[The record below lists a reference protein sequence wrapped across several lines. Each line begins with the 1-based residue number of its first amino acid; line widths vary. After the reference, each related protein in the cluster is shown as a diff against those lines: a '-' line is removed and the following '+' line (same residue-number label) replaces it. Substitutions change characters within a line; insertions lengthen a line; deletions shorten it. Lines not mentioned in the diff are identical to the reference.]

1 MGLYE
6 RRVSP
11 TASMEAYDAE
21 QDARDYHSG
30 ISRSLRPPEASGRP
44 SYSSSS
50 SFPRSSFP
58 EAGRRHISPGGTQDR
73 AAAADNLLSLI
84 QSVNPSR
91 KPQYEQLRREHG
103 ASGHFMHPGLGRH
116 QRLREGF
123 GSMSGALTPPGTA
136 EEHVGRGRKRL
147 DPPTSPKKRRVGRP
161 AKYAATDDDGDIAKR
176 KRRDKKPT
184 YIVRKEKKALLEAEL
199 VQLKQQVIH
208 LRRASGIPDAFFAEK
223 EQLYARIQDNNR
235 LRAESRKQDLLLR
248 NAHAIMAAE
257 YLMKCPESPIETFI
271 HLTADLKQRR
281 AALVHLKDKKLR
293 QADEFITE
301 RAKVMPRLTHW
312 CQESKFETEEGH
324 FCAEKMDN
332 TPFHGV
338 RSVRQVFEALQ
349 FFFRNMEISI
359 SEMLGDITVRE
370 DDDSTA
376 SDAFSN
382 HRLVST
388 MSQGVKVEK
397 NIVKFF
403 KLVEPDVDD
412 EQERQAPYA
421 LVATDSVDLDD
432 MYPYVPEER
441 VRMDI
446 NAAMKFTEHFCKRPA
461 NRKTKTRT
469 RHPLYGTGG
478 FPYPR
483 DPEED
488 QDDEYERVVVL
499 TRFFRVKLHHTEM
512 DIPPHVLQEVRQGLA
527 CFSDTMVQS
536 MHRVIYE
543 SR

>member
-6 RRVSP
+6 RRVPP
-11 TASMEAYDAE
+11 TASMDAYDAE
-21 QDARDYHSG
+21 QDARNYRSG
-30 ISRSLRPPEASGRP
+30 VSRPLRPPGGSGRP
-44 SYSSSS
+44 RYASSP
-50 SFPRSSFP
+50 SFPRPAFP
-58 EAGRRHISPGGTQDR
+58 QDPGRRHISPRATQDR
-73 AAAADNLLSLI
+73 TAAADNLLSLI
-84 QSVNPSR
+84 QSVNPGR
-91 KPQYEQLRREHG
+91 KPQYEQSRREHG
-103 ASGHFMHPGLGRH
+103 ASSHLTHLGRQ
-116 QRLREGF
+116 QRLKDEF
-123 GSMSGALTPPGTA
+123 GSTSEDLTPPATA
-136 EEHVGRGRKRL
+136 ADPMGRGRKRL
-147 DPPTSPKKRRVGRP
+147 ESPTSPKKRRVGRP
-161 AKYAATDDDGDIAKR
+161 TKYPVTEEDGDNPKR
-176 KRRDKKPT
+176 KKRDKKPT
-184 YIVRKEKKALLEAEL
+184 YIVRKEKKAMLEAEL
-199 VQLKQQVIH
+199 LELKQQVVH
-208 LRRASGIPDAFFAEK
+208 LRRASGIPDSFFAEK
-223 EQLYARIQDNNR
+223 EQLLSRIQDNDR
-235 LRAESRKQDLLLR
+235 LRAESRKQDMLLR

-257 YLMKCPESPIETFI
+257 YLMKCPESPIENFI
-271 HLTADLKQRR
+271 HLTTDLKQRR
-281 AALVHLKDKKLR
+281 AALVNLKETKLK
-293 QADEFITE
+293 QANDFITE
-301 RAKVMPRLTHW
+301 RSKILPRVTPW

-324 FCAEKMDN
+324 YCAEKMDN

-388 MSQGVKVEK
+388 MSHGVKVEK

-403 KLVEPDVDD
+403 KLVEPDVD
-412 EQERQAPYA
+412 EEHEGQAPYA

-432 MYPYVPEER
+432 MYPYVPQER
-441 VRMDI
+441 IRMDI
-446 NAAMKFTEHFCKRPA
+446 NAAMKFTEHFCKRPP
-461 NRKTKTRT
+461 NRKKKTRT

-478 FPYPR
+478 FPYPQ
-483 DPEED
+483 DPEEEE
-488 QDDEYERVVVL
+488 DDEYERVVVL

>member
-1 MGLYE
+1 
-6 RRVSP
+6 
-11 TASMEAYDAE
+11 ME
-21 QDARDYHSG
+21 
-30 ISRSLRPPEASGRP
+30 
-44 SYSSSS
+44 SYSDERGDDSGVSRPFRAPGAPGS
-50 SFPRSSFP
+50 QNFALSPSFPRPAFP
-58 EAGRRHISPGGTQDR
+58 QDERGALRRQMPSRTTQDR

-84 QSVNPSR
+84 QSVNPGR
-91 KPQYEQLRREHG
+91 KPQYEQHTYEEDTPANRARVWRQE
-103 ASGHFMHPGLGRH
+103 RH
-116 QRLREGF
+116 RNEYGCTSDDQTSPAATER
-123 GSMSGALTPPGTA
+123 P
-136 EEHVGRGRKRL
+136 VGRGRKRL
-147 DPPTSPKKRRVGRP
+147 EPPASPKKRKVGRP
-161 AKYAATDDDGDIAKR
+161 AKNIEEGESK
-176 KRRDKKPT
+176 KKKRDKKPT
-184 YIVRKEKKALLEAEL
+184 YIVRKEKKAMLEAE
-199 VQLKQQVIH
+199 VVELKKMVVN
-208 LRRASGIPDAFFAEK
+208 LRRASGIPDSFFIEK
-223 EQLYARIQDNNR
+223 EQLQSKIQDNNR
-235 LRAESRKQDLLLR
+235 LRAESRKQDMLLR
-248 NAHAIMAAE
+248 NAHAIMSAE
-257 YLMKCPESPIETFI
+257 YLMKCAESPIENFI
-271 HLTADLKQRR
+271 HLTTDLKQRR
-281 AALVHLKDKKLR
+281 AALVDLKELKLK
-293 QADEFITE
+293 QANDFITE
-301 RAKVMPRLTHW
+301 RSKFLPQITHW
-312 CQESKFETEEGH
+312 CQEGKFETEEGH

-388 MSQGVKVEK
+388 MSHGVNVEK

-403 KLVEPDVDD
+403 KLVEGDGDD
-412 EQERQAPYA
+412 QEGNAPYA
-421 LVATDSVDLDD
+421 LVATDSVDVDD
-432 MYPYVPEER
+432 MYPYVPEKR
-441 VRMDI
+441 IRMDI
-446 NAAMKFTEHFCKRPA
+446 NAAMKFTEHFCKRPP
-461 NRKTKTRT
+461 NRKKKTRT
-469 RHPLYGTGG
+469 RHPLYGDGG

-488 QDDEYERVVVL
+488 EDDEYERVVVL

>member
-1 MGLYE
+1 M
-6 RRVSP
+6 
-11 TASMEAYDAE
+11 
-21 QDARDYHSG
+21 
-30 ISRSLRPPEASGRP
+30 
-44 SYSSSS
+44 
-50 SFPRSSFP
+50 
-58 EAGRRHISPGGTQDR
+58 
-73 AAAADNLLSLI
+73 
-84 QSVNPSR
+84 
-91 KPQYEQLRREHG
+91 
-103 ASGHFMHPGLGRH
+103 
-116 QRLREGF
+116 
-123 GSMSGALTPPGTA
+123 
-136 EEHVGRGRKRL
+136 GRGRKRL
-147 DPPTSPKKRRVGRP
+147 ESPTSPKKRRVGRP
-161 AKYAATDDDGDIAKR
+161 TKYPVTEEDGDNPKR
-176 KRRDKKPT
+176 KKRDKKPT
-184 YIVRKEKKALLEAEL
+184 YIVRKEKKAMLEAEL
-199 VQLKQQVIH
+199 LELKQQVVH
-208 LRRASGIPDAFFAEK
+208 LRRASGIPDSFFAEK
-223 EQLYARIQDNNR
+223 EQLLSRIQDNDR
-235 LRAESRKQDLLLR
+235 LRAESRKQDMLLR

-257 YLMKCPESPIETFI
+257 YLMKCPESPIENFI
-271 HLTADLKQRR
+271 HLTTDLKQRR
-281 AALVHLKDKKLR
+281 AALVNLKETKLK
-293 QADEFITE
+293 QANDFITE
-301 RAKVMPRLTHW
+301 RSKILPRVTPW

-324 FCAEKMDN
+324 YCAEKMDN

-388 MSQGVKVEK
+388 MSHGVKVEK

-403 KLVEPDVDD
+403 KLVEPDVD
-412 EQERQAPYA
+412 EEHEGQAPYA

-432 MYPYVPEER
+432 MYPYVPQER
-441 VRMDI
+441 IRMDI
-446 NAAMKFTEHFCKRPA
+446 NAAMKFTEHFCKRPP
-461 NRKTKTRT
+461 NRKKKTRT

-478 FPYPR
+478 FPYPQ
-483 DPEED
+483 DPEEEE
-488 QDDEYERVVVL
+488 DDEYERVVVL

>member
-1 MGLYE
+1 MD
-6 RRVSP
+6 S
-11 TASMEAYDAE
+11 YDG
-21 QDARDYHSG
+21 DARHPV
-30 ISRSLRPPEASGRP
+30 RPAGRP
-44 SYSSSS
+44 SFSP
-50 SFPRSSFP
+50 SFPRPAFP
-58 EAGRRHISPGGTQDR
+58 QAETRRTAQDT

-84 QSVNPSR
+84 QSIGPGR
-91 KPQYEQLRREHG
+91 KTQDPNLTQILRHHRRE
-103 ASGHFMHPGLGRH
+103 
-116 QRLREGF
+116 EY
-123 GSMSGALTPPGTA
+123 GSTSEEQTQTPPGPA
-136 EEHVGRGRKRL
+136 GQVQVLGRGRKREA
-147 DPPTSPKKRRVGRP
+147 PSPKKRGKVGRP
-161 AKYAATDDDGDIAKR
+161 AKNAVKDDGDGR

-184 YIVRKEKKALLEAEL
+184 YIVRREKKVMLEAEV
-199 VQLKQQVIH
+199 VQLKQQVVQ
-208 LRRASGIPDAFFAEK
+208 LRRASGIPDSFFAEK
-223 EQLYARIQDNNR
+223 EQLLTKIQDNDR
-235 LRAESRKQDLLLR
+235 LRTESRKQDMLLR

-257 YLMKCPESPIETFI
+257 YLMKCSESPIENFI
-271 HLTADLKQRR
+271 HLTTDLKQRR
-281 AALVHLKDKKLR
+281 AALVNLKELKLK
-293 QADEFITE
+293 QADDFISE
-301 RAKVMPRLTHW
+301 RSKFLPKITPW
-312 CQESKFETEEGH
+312 CQESKFETEAGH

-376 SDAFSN
+376 SNSFSN

-388 MSQGVKVEK
+388 MSHGVKVEK

-412 EQERQAPYA
+412 DHEGHAPYA

-432 MYPYVPEER
+432 MYPYVPDER
-441 VRMDI
+441 IRMDI
-446 NAAMKFTEHFCKRPA
+446 NAAMKFTEHFCKRPP
-461 NRKTKTRT
+461 NRKKKTRT
-469 RHPLYGTGG
+469 RHPLYGNGG

-488 QDDEYERVVVL
+488 EDDEYERVVVL

>member
-6 RRVSP
+6 RRMP
-11 TASMEAYDAE
+11 RTASMDAYE
-21 QDARDYHSG
+21 TERDARDYHSSV
-30 ISRSLRPPEASGRP
+30 SRSLRPPEASGRP
-44 SYSSSS
+44 SYSSSP
-50 SFPRSSFP
+50 SFPRSSFTQ
-58 EAGRRHISPGGTQDR
+58 EAGRRHVSPGGTQDR
-73 AAAADNLLSLI
+73 TAAADNLLSLI
-84 QSVNPSR
+84 QSVNPGR
-91 KPQYEQLRREHG
+91 KPAYEQSRRDHA
-103 ASGHFMHPGLGRH
+103 ASSHFTHMGRY
-116 QRLREGF
+116 QRLKDEF
-123 GSMSGALTPPGTA
+123 GNTSEDVTPPATA
-136 EEHVGRGRKRL
+136 EEPMSRGRKRL
-147 DPPTSPKKRRVGRP
+147 EPPTSPKKRRVGRP
-161 AKYAATDDDGDIAKR
+161 AKYSYTEDDDDNLKR

-184 YIVRKEKKALLEAEL
+184 YIVRKEKKAMLEAEL
-199 VQLKQQVIH
+199 VELKQRVVQ
-208 LRRASGIPDAFFAEK
+208 LRRASGIPDSFFAEK
-223 EQLYARIQDNNR
+223 EQLLSKIHDNNR
-235 LRAESRKQDLLLR
+235 LRTEARKQDLLLR
-248 NAHAIMAAE
+248 NAHAIMASE
-257 YLMKCPESPIETFI
+257 YLMKCSESPIENFI
-271 HLTADLKQRR
+271 HLTTDLKQRR
-281 AALVHLKDKKLR
+281 AALVNLKETKLK
-293 QADEFITE
+293 QADDFITE
-301 RAKVMPRLTHW
+301 RSKVMPQVTPW

-388 MSQGVKVEK
+388 MSHGVKVEK

-403 KLVEPDVDD
+403 KLVEP
-412 EQERQAPYA
+412 EHEGQAPYA

-432 MYPYVPEER
+432 MYPYVPQER
-441 VRMDI
+441 IRMDI
-446 NAAMKFTEHFCKRPA
+446 NAAMKFTEHFCKIPP

-469 RHPLYGTGG
+469 RHPLYGSGG

>member
-1 MGLYE
+1 MAP
-6 RRVSP
+6 RRSESDEKLP
-11 TASMEAYDAE
+11 SLLRHHDGNTSEEAETTA
-21 QDARDYHSG
+21 
-30 ISRSLRPPEASGRP
+30 
-44 SYSSSS
+44 
-50 SFPRSSFP
+50 
-58 EAGRRHISPGGTQDR
+58 
-73 AAAADNLLSLI
+73 
-84 QSVNPSR
+84 
-91 KPQYEQLRREHG
+91 
-103 ASGHFMHPGLGRH
+103 
-116 QRLREGF
+116 
-123 GSMSGALTPPGTA
+123 
-136 EEHVGRGRKRL
+136 RGRKRKQQPQT
-147 DPPTSPKKRRVGRP
+147 PPRAKRKPVGRP
-161 AKYAATDDDGDIAKR
+161 AKNAHEGEEKK

-184 YIVRKEKKALLEAEL
+184 YIVRREKKAMLEAEL
-199 VQLKQQVIH
+199 VQLKRQVIQ
-208 LRRASGIPDAFFAEK
+208 LRRASGIPDSFFIER
-223 EQLYARIQDNNR
+223 EQLAARIQDNAR

-257 YLMKCPESPIETFI
+257 YLMKCAESPIETFI
-271 HLTADLKQRR
+271 HLTTDLKQRR
-281 AALVHLKDKKLR
+281 AALVQLKDMKLA
-293 QADEFITE
+293 QADDFIAE
-301 RAKVMPRLTHW
+301 RSKCMPRVTPW

-376 SDAFSN
+376 SDSFSN

-388 MSQGVKVEK
+388 MCHGVKVEK

-403 KLVEPDVDD
+403 KLVEPGVGD
-412 EQERQAPYA
+412 ENEGNVPYA
-421 LVATDSVDLDD
+421 LVSMDSVDVDD
-432 MYPYVPEER
+432 MYPYVADER
-441 VRMDI
+441 IRMDI
-446 NAAMKFTEHFCKRPA
+446 NAAMKFTEHFCKRPP
-461 NRKTKTRT
+461 NQKKRTRT
-469 RHPLYGTGG
+469 RHPLYGSGG

-483 DPEED
+483 DPEEEEEKESD
-488 QDDEYERVVVL
+488 YERVVVL